1 MAERSVLAVAGAVAI
16 VCFATSASAEETP
29 QPASPCRDTE
39 LAAAPPT
46 ASEVA
51 AEENAFEREYSSFF
65 QRRAFTERLVRERE
79 ARAFEEEQARYLRF
93 WALTK
98 KLTED
103 AARETERDFERAV
116 ELYLAKVKLTQDLAA
131 GQTPTPI
138 W

>member
-16 VCFATSASAEETP
+16 VCFATSASAEETS
-29 QPASPCRDTE
+29 QPASPCRDAE
-39 LAAAPPT
+39 LAPAP
-46 ASEVA
+46 SEVA
-51 AEENAFEREYSSFF
+51 AEEDAFEREYSIFS
-65 QRRAFTERLVRERE
+65 QRRAFTERLLRERE